1 MADCAAPVAPF
12 FPYHPK
18 RARWALV
25 AAAAVAVGLTA
36 WALAGATQGEGPLAY
51 ARAGISAGLLL
62 TALVL
67 HHRLRPRAGWG
78 VRLAPDGLS
87 VSRPFDGVV
96 EIPWD
101 EVTALGEEGRALA
114 VRLRDGGRVLVPRF
128 LFEGPAEV
136 DALARALK
144 ERSPA

>member
-1 MADCAAPVAPF
+1 MTPF

-18 RARWALV
+18 RARWSLV
-25 AAAAVAVGLTA
+25 GAAVVAVGLTA
-36 WALAGATQGEGPLAY
+36 WALAAATQGEGPLAF
-51 ARAGISAGLLL
+51 ARAGIAAGLGL

-67 HHRLRPRAGWG
+67 HHRLRPREGWG
-78 VRLAPDGLS
+78 VRLLPEGLV

-96 EIPWD
+96 EIPWE
-101 EVTALGEEGRALA
+101 EVTALDEEGRALA